1 MRAMR
6 GTRLVVGAALAI
18 LIPVGSAFAQVS
30 LGPVNLEGNVEAG
43 VRLLPDR
50 PSQANRQKFEEYR
63 DITEGAFL
71 ADLQLRIFAPDEKY
85 SVEARGSKWG
95 QQDQEFDFV
104 LGRLGLWSMGFSW
117 DETPHVYSTTARMLE
132 SEAARGVFTLPTPR
146 PPLTAYNFGRRLDE
160 VSLRWD
166 TGKFS
171 FSLTPTP
178 ELELRADYTRIHKTG
193 DRPIGMA
200 FGGPG
205 SNLLETLE
213 PIDQTIH
220 DLRLKANI
228 AHDRWQLQL
237 GYALSMFDNGNR
249 IVTADN
255 PCFGLSAAV
264 TAAPPGCG
272 PDAGGAQSTG
282 GVSLAPSNQA
292 HTWNIAGGVNLPMNT
307 RINANVAYGL
317 RFQNASFLPQT
328 VNPTIVSP
336 LLGLPAQSLD
346 GTVATTLVS
355 LQAVT
360 RPLSPLTLTA
370 KYRYYDYNDLTKELQ
385 FSGRVI
391 NDRNVVAENIK
402 ALRPDYTKQNADL
415 DARWRY
421 GSPLAVTVGTA
432 WERWDRNDKVR
443 EVPTSD
449 EYFGK
454 AVIDYTPADWLMAHL
469 TYRPSIRRIDDYNTW
484 AHYTSLHLDPITP
497 AALAGNQSPLLRK
510 YDEGERNRQRID
522 LLLQLVPG
530 ERLSGTI
537 NAGWKSDDY
546 IRSPL
551 GLRQATSWSAGADI
565 TFVPFERLS
574 LVAGYVREWV
584 FEKQRSH
591 NGVDVS
597 AADDWI
603 SDNADTVDT
612 AHVGLKA
619 TLSEALDWTL
629 GASFSTATGTVQTR
643 NAGPLNAAT
652 LPQTAGAAKRFPAFV
667 DSLLR
672 FDTALRYH
680 FRDNWTASLGYVY
693 ETFGQHDWRSDTIN
707 PFVPAVGSSIFLGT
721 NTKGYDAHI
730 VAITLG
736 YRFR

>member
-1 MRAMR
+1 MRALR
-6 GTRLVVGAALAI
+6 GTRLVVVVALAI
-18 LIPVGSAFAQVS
+18 LTPMGSASAQVS
-30 LGPVNLEGNVEAG
+30 LGPVNLEGDVEAG
-43 VRLLPDR
+43 VRLLPDG

-63 DITEGAFL
+63 DITQGAFL
-71 ADLQLRIFAPDEKY
+71 ANLQLRIFTPDEKY
-85 SVEARGSKWG
+85 SLAALGSKWG
-95 QQDQEFDFV
+95 QQDQEFG
-104 LGRLGLWSMGFSW
+104 LSLSRRGLWNLGFSW
-117 DETPHVYSTTARMLE
+117 DETPHLYSTTARMLE
-132 SEAARGVFTLPTPR
+132 TEAARGVFTLPTPG

-160 VSLRWD
+160 VGVRWD
-166 TGKFS
+166 TAKFS
-171 FSLTPTP
+171 FALTPTP
-178 ELELRADYTRIHKTG
+178 DLELRADYTRIHKNG
-193 DRPIGMA
+193 DRPIGMP

-228 AHDRWQLQL
+228 AHHRWQLQL
-237 GYALSMFDNGNR
+237 GYAFSMFDNGNR
-249 IVTADN
+249 MVTAAN

-272 PDAGGAQSTG
+272 PDAGGAQPTG

-307 RINANVAYGL
+307 RISANVAYGL
-317 RFQNASFLPQT
+317 RFQNASFPPQT
-328 VNPTIVSP
+328 VNPAIVSP
-336 LLGLPAQSLD
+336 LLGLPGRSLD

-360 RPLSPLTLTA
+360 RPLRPLTLTA
-370 KYRYYDYNDLTKELQ
+370 KYRYYDYDDLTKELQ
-385 FSGRVI
+385 FSGRVL
-391 NDRNVVAENIK
+391 NDRVLLPENVK

-415 DARWRY
+415 DARWRF
-421 GSPLAVTVGTA
+421 GNPLAVTVGTG
-432 WERWDRNDKVR
+432 WERWSRNEKVR

-454 AVIDYTPADWLMAHL
+454 LVIDYTPAEWLMAHL
-469 TYRPSIRRIDDYNTW
+469 SYRPSVRRIDDYNTW
-484 AHYTSLHLDPITP
+484 AHYMSLHLDPITTP
-497 AALAGNQSPLLRK
+497 ALTGNQAPLLRK

-522 LLLQLVPG
+522 LLLQIVPS

-551 GLRQATSWSAGADI
+551 GLQQATSWSAGADI
-565 TFVPFERLS
+565 TFVPFERVS
-574 LVAGYVREWV
+574 VVAGYVREWI
-584 FEKQRSH
+584 FEKQRSRS
-591 NGVDVS
+591 GADV
-597 AADDWI
+597 ADSDWI
-603 SDNADTVDT
+603 SDNADTIDT

-629 GASFSTATGTVQTR
+629 GASYSTATGTVQTR
-643 NAGPLNAAT
+643 NASG
-652 LPQTAGAAKRFPAFV
+652 TAPSTTGTAKRFPAFV

-672 FDTALRYH
+672 LDTVLRYRL
-680 FRDNWTASLGYVY
+680 RDNWTASLGYVY
-693 ETFGQHDWRSDTIN
+693 ETFGQHDWRNDTIN
-707 PFVPAVGSSIFLGT
+707 PFVPAVGSSIFLGS
-721 NTKGYDAHI
+721 KIHGYDAHI